1 MAEIPR
7 SILSEHFQE
16 QMGDRRLVSAVFV
29 TYRFDPAFFE
39 QEVLPVFLDISLSHA
54 SKIRLVQLEDAM
66 REIPVGVAVYYDQNG
81 LESGDSA
88 KLDIRRCAVRFQ
100 NGFIFHPKNVFALV
114 EEKEPDEDGHRAR
127 ALIAGCMS
135 ANITRAGWWEN
146 VEVCHTEEIQEG
158 DSTRIRDDLL
168 DYLDKLKVLSG
179 DRAAGGHEAI
189 DSIMHFLR
197 ETEQKPRK
205 KSEGFLNTHFF
216 HGQAGFIEF
225 LRNTAGSDL
234 NDMYLEIISPY
245 FDAGPE
251 SIPLRDLMRSFSPR
265 EVRVLLPLKDD
276 GETGCSEEIFEWIRE
291 QPRVS
296 WGSLPRD
303 ILQRGKRKDVKER
316 FVHAKVYRFF
326 KQHPKKEIMF
336 VGSVNLTKAAHKK
349 GGNLETGFLVQTDSP
364 RRPEWWLKV
373 HDSHPVKFEHSRE
386 DEGSALGGTRLSLL
400 YRWNTSSAEA
410 YWDDE
415 APSPRLRVEHQGVPL
430 FELDTLPPMEWE
442 TLDPDISAE
451 LGKVLISTSML
462 IVYEDGDS
470 PGLLLVQEEGM
481 SHRPSILFDLTPAE
495 ILRYWSLL
503 TVEQRAAFL
512 EHRAPQTA
520 LEGEGEALVTILPLV
535 EDHDTLFDRFA
546 GIFHAFGCLE
556 RKVRDALEN
565 DRRNE
570 ATYLVFGQKYDSLGS
585 FLSRVLREGADG
597 KGDIVE
603 HYVIFLCA
611 RQLLSG
617 LKREFS
623 DFWQDHGEDWKQL
636 RAQLDEAGRIREQ
649 IVARNPG
656 EMPAFLEWFD
666 KWFLRRASGM
676 DRGEPS

>member
-16 QMGDRRLVSAVFV
+16 QVGDRRLVSAVFV

-39 QEVLPVFLDISLSHA
+39 QEVLPVFLDIPLSHA
-54 SKIRLVQLEDAM
+54 SKIRLVQLEDAL

-88 KLDIRRCAVRFQ
+88 KLDVRRSAVRFKD
-100 NGFIFHPKNVFALV
+100 GFIFHPKNVFVLV
-114 EEKEPDEDGHRAR
+114 EKKEPEEDGHRAR
-127 ALIAGCMS
+127 ALFVACMS
-135 ANITRAGWWEN
+135 ANLTRAGWWEN

-158 DSTRIRDDLL
+158 ASTRIRDVLL
-168 DYLDKLKVLSG
+168 DHLDELTGLCG
-179 DRAAGGHEAI
+179 DRAAGGHEI
-189 DSIMHFLR
+189 VDSIRQFLR
-197 ETEQKPRK
+197 ETEQVSRR
-205 KSEGFLNTHFF
+205 KSEGFLHTHFF
-216 HGQAGFIEF
+216 HGRTGFVDF
-225 LRNTAGSDL
+225 LRDTAGSDL
-234 NDMYLEIISPY
+234 KDMDLEIISPY
-245 FDAGPE
+245 LDAGAE
-251 SIPLRDLMRSFSPR
+251 SLPLKDLMKSFSPR
-265 EVRVLLPLKDD
+265 EVRVLLPLGDD
-276 GETGCSEEIFEWIRE
+276 GKAGCSEEIFEWVRG

-303 ILQRGKRKDVKER
+303 ILQRGKGRDVKER

-326 KQHPKKEIMF
+326 RQHPKKEIMF
-336 VGSVNLTKAAHKK
+336 VGSVNLTTAAHRK
-349 GGNLETGFLVQTDSP
+349 GGNLETGFLVQTETP

-373 HDSHPVKFEHSRE
+373 DESQPVGFVQSLE
-386 DEGSALGGTRLSLL
+386 DEGSNLGGTRLSLL

-415 APSPRLRVEHQGVPL
+415 APSPRLRIEHQGVPL
-430 FELDTLPPMEWE
+430 FELDALPPMEWKP
-442 TLDPDISAE
+442 LSPDLSAE

-462 IVYEDGDS
+462 TVYEDSGD

-481 SHRPSILFDLTPAE
+481 SHRPSVLFDLTPAE

-512 EHRAPQTA
+512 EHRAPQSA

-546 GIFHAFGCLE
+546 GIFHAFGCLD

-585 FLSRVLREGADG
+585 FLSRVLKEGADG

-611 RQLLSG
+611 RQLLNG
-617 LKREFS
+617 LRKEFN
-623 DFWQDHGEDWKQL
+623 DFWQDHGADWKQL

-649 IVARNPG
+649 IVTRNPG

-676 DRGEPS
+676 DRGEPL